1 MPLQNTTGFTTFDEE
16 LEQIESAVAQMGGM
30 VEGQIH
36 DSIIAL
42 IDRDTELAEKV
53 RARDK
58 GIDRLEFDI
67 DEAVVRILAQRQ
79 PQSQD
84 LRAVVSVLKIAAN
97 LERIGDYAKN
107 IAKRSSVLGE
117 FRHIGSSTNIVKR
130 MSGMVEA
137 MLKDVLDAYSA
148 RDIAL
153 ADDVRER
160 DEEVDQMHNTLF
172 RELLTYMMEN
182 PRNITPCMHLL
193 FIAKN
198 VERMGDHVTGIAEQ
212 IHYLVSGVLPDDE
225 RPKGDVTSLTSLES
239 LTDDVQGVDQT

>member
-1 MPLQNTTGFTTFDEE
+1 MPLSTTSAFTTFDEE
-16 LEQIESAVAQMGGM
+16 LGEIESGICRMGGM
-30 VEGQIH
+30 VEEQIH
-36 DSIIAL
+36 DAVISL
-42 IDRDTELAEKV
+42 ISRDIELSEKV

-58 GIDRLEFDI
+58 TIDQLEFDI
-67 DEAVVRILAQRQ
+67 DESVVQILAKRQ

-84 LRAVVSVLKIAAN
+84 LRGVVSVLKIAAN

-107 IAKRSSVLGE
+107 IAKRSSVVGDI
-117 FRHIGSSTNIVKR
+117 HQIGSSGNIIKR
-130 MSGMVEA
+130 MSGMVES
-137 MLKDVLDAYSA
+137 MMKDVLDAYSA
-148 RDIAL
+148 RDIVL
-153 ADDVRER
+153 ADDVRVR
-160 DEEVDQMHNTLF
+160 DEEVDELHNTLF

-225 RPKGDVTSLTSLES
+225 RPKGDVTSLTSHES
-239 LTDDVQGVDQT
+239 LIEDAQGTKSQ

>member
-1 MPLQNTTGFTTFDEE
+1 MSLRNTSAFTTFDEE
-16 LEQIESAVAQMGGM
+16 LEQIESGVTQMGGM

-36 DSIIAL
+36 DSIAAL
-42 IDRDTELAEKV
+42 VDRDAELSKKV

-58 GIDRLEFDI
+58 DIDQLEHDI

-107 IAKRSSVLGE
+107 IAKRSTVLGE
-117 FRHIGSSTNIVKR
+117 FRHIGSSSNILKR
-130 MSGMVEA
+130 MSGMVET
-137 MLKDVLDAYSA
+137 MLKDVLDAYTA
-148 RDIAL
+148 RDITL

-160 DEEVDQMHNTLF
+160 DEDVDQMHNTLF
-172 RELLTYMMEN
+172 RELLTHMMEN
-182 PRNITPCMHLL
+182 PRTITQCMHLL

-198 VERMGDHVTGIAEQ
+198 IERMGDHVTGVAEQ
-212 IHYLVSGVLPDDE
+212 IHYLVSGLLPDDE
-225 RPKGDVTSLTSLES
+225 RPKSDTTSLTSLAALS
-239 LTDDVQGVDQT
+239 DDAADKS